1 MTAPKASLPRL
12 IVTSGEPAGIGP
24 DLCLKLAAHD
34 WPCEL
39 VIAGDPA
46 LLAERARQLNLS
58 LDFVSHQPAQSPAA
72 HRAGTVRLAAQRLAA
87 PCVPGRLDPA
97 NARYVLA
104 LIDAAVAACQRG
116 EFDAMVTA
124 PVQKSVINDAG
135 IPFTGHTEY
144 LAAQDGGEIAGHDA
158 GRGVTAGGA
167 RHDASAAQAS
177 QRSAARRGTGRSDDR
192 AGSRPARALRLRRA
206 AHRGLRAESARR
218 RRRTS
223 GPRGNRRDRAGHCD
237 RQRDEGIA
245 ASGPLPA
252 DTAFTPHMLAD
263 ADAVLAMYHDQG
275 LPVLKYAG
283 FGRAVN
289 VTLGLPII
297 RTSVDHGTALELA
310 GTGNA
315 DAGSLIAAVEHAIAL
330 ARNRASVSAD
340 ERARASA
347 SASTSSTIR
356 RCSRASSRRSIRN
369 RRTPDRDRSWPW
381 RADGVARH
389 ASASSTRSK
398 SIVTWRVR
406 SRREF
411 GSRAYGCTCATR

>member
-1 MTAPKASLPRL
+1 MIAPKASLPRL

-72 HRAGTVRLAAQRLAA
+72 HRAGTVRLAAQWLAA

-144 LAAQDGGEIAGHDA
+144 LAAK
-158 GRGVTAGGA
+158 TAA
-167 RHDASAAQAS
+167 KLPVMMLA
-177 QRSAARRGTGRSDDR
+177 
-192 AGSRPARALRLRRA
+192 AGSLRVALATTHLPLKQVSDALRVEALVA
-206 AHRGLRAESARR
+206 VMTVLDHDL
-218 RRRTS
+218 
-223 GPRGNRRDRAGHCD
+223 
-237 RQRDEGIA
+237 RQRYGCSRPRIVVCGLNPHAGEGGHLGREELDVIAPAVAIARQQGIA
-245 ASGPLPA
+245 ASGPVPA

-263 ADAVLAMYHDQG
+263 ADVVLAMYHDQG

-283 FGRAVN
+283 FGAAVN

-297 RTSVDHGTALELA
+297 RTSVDHGTALALA
-310 GTGNA
+310 GTGAA
-315 DAGSLIAAVEHAIAL
+315 DAGSLMAAVEHAIAL
-330 ARNRASVSAD
+330 VRNRA
-340 ERARASA
+340 
-347 SASTSSTIR
+347 
-356 RCSRASSRRSIRN
+356 
-369 RRTPDRDRSWPW
+369 
-381 RADGVARH
+381 G
-389 ASASSTRSK
+389 
-398 SIVTWRVR
+398 
-406 SRREF
+406 
-411 GSRAYGCTCATR
+411 